1 MVNSSPLV
9 TIGIPTYNR
18 ANATLSLALKSAC
31 NQDYP
36 NLEIIVSD
44 NCSVDN
50 TEEIVKSFKDKTI
63 KYIRQKTN
71 IGPNNNYNACLNAAK
86 GDYFI
91 LLHDDDLIDDD
102 FVSTCLKAA
111 QFSTNF
117 GFIRT
122 GTRMIGQD
130 GKLLK
135 NEPNSVHDNSPD
147 AMFSAWLSGKS
158 SFYLC
163 STLFNTKALKEI
175 GGFKSNNNLFED
187 GFAIIK
193 LSAHYPILNI
203 VDIKASFRQHEEQRT
218 HAAQSVKW
226 CEDFRQALDIMYLQ
240 DPAGR
245 KQLYEKGMHFFAKVS
260 LYFVRK
266 VKDPFARAKSM
277 VLVGKYFPYRY
288 WPSGSWKTAA
298 LGKISKIIFH
308 EKKPSLET

>member
-1 MVNSSPLV
+1 MVKSPPLV

-18 ANATLSLALKSAC
+18 ANATLSLAIESAC

-50 TEEIVKSFKDKTI
+50 TEEIVSSFNDERI
-63 KYIRQKTN
+63 NYIRQKIN
-71 IGPNNNYNACLNAAK
+71 IGANNNYNACSNAAK
-86 GDYFI
+86 GDYFL

-102 FVSTCLKAA
+102 FVSTCLKTA
-111 QFSTNF
+111 QFSTDF

-122 GTRMIGQD
+122 GTRMITKD
-130 GKLLK
+130 GELLRDI
-135 NEPNSVHDNSPD
+135 PNPVYDNSPD
-147 AMFSAWLSGKS
+147 VMFSTWLSGKC

-203 VDIKASFRQHEEQRT
+203 VDIKASFRHHDEQRT
-218 HAAQSVKW
+218 HAAQCENWS
-226 CEDFRQALDIMYLQ
+226 EDFRQALDIMYLQ

-245 KQLYEKGMHFFAKVS
+245 KELYDKGMRFFAKVS
-260 LYFVRK
+260 IRFARNV
-266 VKDPFARAKSM
+266 DNPFARAKSM

-288 WPSGSWKTAA
+288 WPKETWKIAI
-298 LGKISKIIFH
+298 LGKISNIIFH
-308 EKKPSLET
+308 EKKPTLDT